1 MANKT
6 INDKLSFSNR
16 FILYVRTGEND
27 AKTLRVDA
35 NFLHIYIT
43 VNRLLNM
50 STYGF

>member
-27 AKTLRVDA
+27 AKTLWI
-35 NFLHIYIT
+35 LIKP
-43 VNRLLNM
+43 LL
-50 STYGF
+50 YCRALFWIQR